1 MTVPPLT
8 PLVVLTPA
16 EARALYAIVERLF
29 PADESGPGATEIGVL
44 DYLDRALGG
53 PYAELR
59 DTYRVGLFAI
69 DRASSSRFHT
79 DFAQASADQQDAL
92 LAELEAG
99 AVKKF
104 SAVDPK
110 QFFELVRA
118 HLQEGL
124 FSDPWYGGNRNK
136 GGWRLLRHPGVWLEK
151 SAEENLSPEPVDKG
165 GVIQSLADI
174 GLPKPKCFTI
184 PKYDPQPWPARP
196 PTPFSMI

>member
-8 PLVVLTPA
+8 PLVVLTPV
-16 EARALYAIVERLF
+16 EARTLAAILERRF

-59 DTYRVGLFAI
+59 DTYRLGLRAI
-69 DRASSSRFHT
+69 DQASSNRFQT
-79 DFAQASADQQDAL
+79 DFAQASTDQQDAL

-99 AVKKF
+99 TVKEF
-104 SAVDPK
+104 SAIDPK

-136 GGWRLLRHPGVWLEK
+136 AGWRLLGHPGVGV
-151 SAEENLSPEPVDKG
+151 ARRAG
-165 GVIQSLADI
+165 GKHCQ
-174 GLPKPKCFTI
+174 
-184 PKYDPQPWPARP
+184 
-196 PTPFSMI
+196 

>member
-16 EARALYAIVERLF
+16 EAGALSAILERLC

-44 DYLDRALGG
+44 DYLDRALSG

-59 DTYRVGLFAI
+59 DVYRLGLFAI

-99 AVKKF
+99 AGQEF

-110 QFFELVRA
+110 KIFEFVPG
-118 HLQEGL
+118 HLQERL
-124 FSDPWYGGNRNK
+124 FSDPSSR
-136 GGWRLLRHPGVWLEK
+136 R
-151 SAEENLSPEPVDKG
+151 
-165 GVIQSLADI
+165 
-174 GLPKPKCFTI
+174 T
-184 PKYDPQPWPARP
+184 
-196 PTPFSMI
+196 